1 MSRKPPS
8 RVGRPAEERRLEVR
22 SQLIEAARELFALQG
37 FEAVSLR
44 AVADAAGVTP
54 AMVHYYF
61 GDKHGLWVAVLE
73 DTLEGV
79 LQGMMAARED
89 IEGPGGLGIY
99 LQRHTQ
105 TLAEKTWLAP
115 LLYREVVLGRPSAEF
130 MRRFPD
136 RLRQL
141 LAGAIEKAR
150 QRGEIAAD
158 LDAELLLLSL
168 IATAVFPHVFRPLV
182 ERVLDIKVNRAFAQ
196 RWAVH
201 AQRMFY
207 RGAQP

>member
-1 MSRKPPS
+1 MSRRAAS
-8 RVGRPAEERRLEVR
+8 RVGRPAEDRRLEVR
-22 SQLIEAARELFALQG
+22 SQLIEAARELFARHG
-37 FEAVSLR
+37 FEAASLR

-79 LQGMMAARED
+79 LQGMLAAREA
-89 IEGPGGLGIY
+89 IEGPGGLGVY

-105 TLAEKTWLAP
+105 TLAEKPWLAP
-115 LLYREVVLGRPSAEF
+115 LLYREVVLGQPSAEF
-130 MRRFPD
+130 MKRFPD

-141 LAGAIEKAR
+141 LAGAIQKAR
-150 QRGEIAAD
+150 RRGEVAAD
-158 LDAELLLLSL
+158 LDVDLLVLSL
-168 IATAVFPHVFRPLV
+168 IAAAVFPHVFRPLV
-182 ERVLDIKVNRAFAQ
+182 ERVLDVKVDRAFAL
-196 RWAVH
+196 RWASH
-201 AQRMFY
+201 AQRMLY